1 MSELEDK
8 LNSLLSDPAGMAQ
21 VVQLAQQLSSTMGA
35 SPPQPASNAA
45 PGPSSAAPDPNPA
58 GFSSLLGSVDPKVI
72 AKFLPMLQSLTAD
85 QSHSMQLLNALKPYL
100 KEEKMYNR
108 YMRNDTG
115 AYIRMPQDDAPPP
128 GPKPPSGPGASPKAK
143 PSPGPPPI
151 PAPSHRPERDILNRF
166 LERLHLGDLDSGDLL
181 VLLLL
186 FMLFRENADEELLI
200 ALGLLL
206 IL

>member
-1 MSELEDK
+1 
-8 LNSLLSDPAGMAQ
+8 
-21 VVQLAQQLSSTMGA
+21 
-35 SPPQPASNAA
+35 
-45 PGPSSAAPDPNPA
+45 
-58 GFSSLLGSVDPKVI
+58 
-72 AKFLPMLQSLTAD
+72 
-85 QSHSMQLLNALKPYL
+85 
-100 KEEKMYNR
+100 MYNR

-128 GPKPPSGPGASPKAK
+128 GPKPPSGSGASPKAK

>member
-1 MSELEDK
+1 
-8 LNSLLSDPAGMAQ
+8 
-21 VVQLAQQLSSTMGA
+21 
-35 SPPQPASNAA
+35 
-45 PGPSSAAPDPNPA
+45 
-58 GFSSLLGSVDPKVI
+58 
-72 AKFLPMLQSLTAD
+72 
-85 QSHSMQLLNALKPYL
+85 
-100 KEEKMYNR
+100 MYNR

-115 AYIRMPQDDAPPP
+115 TYTRMPQDDAPP
-128 GPKPPSGPGASPKAK
+128 PGASPKAK

-151 PAPSHRPERDILNRF
+151 PAPPHRPERDILNRF
-166 LERLHLGDLDSGDLL
+166 LDRLHLGDLDSGDLL

>member
-1 MSELEDK
+1 
-8 LNSLLSDPAGMAQ
+8 
-21 VVQLAQQLSSTMGA
+21 
-35 SPPQPASNAA
+35 
-45 PGPSSAAPDPNPA
+45 
-58 GFSSLLGSVDPKVI
+58 
-72 AKFLPMLQSLTAD
+72 
-85 QSHSMQLLNALKPYL
+85 
-100 KEEKMYNR
+100 MYNR

-115 AYIRMPQDDAPPP
+115 AYTRMPQDDAPPH

-151 PAPSHRPERDILNRF
+151 PAPPHRPERDILNRF

>member
-1 MSELEDK
+1 
-8 LNSLLSDPAGMAQ
+8 
-21 VVQLAQQLSSTMGA
+21 
-35 SPPQPASNAA
+35 
-45 PGPSSAAPDPNPA
+45 
-58 GFSSLLGSVDPKVI
+58 
-72 AKFLPMLQSLTAD
+72 
-85 QSHSMQLLNALKPYL
+85 
-100 KEEKMYNR
+100 MYNR

-115 AYIRMPQDDAPPP
+115 TYTRMPQDDAPPP

-151 PAPSHRPERDILNRF
+151 PAPPHRPERDILNRF

>member
-1 MSELEDK
+1 
-8 LNSLLSDPAGMAQ
+8 
-21 VVQLAQQLSSTMGA
+21 
-35 SPPQPASNAA
+35 
-45 PGPSSAAPDPNPA
+45 
-58 GFSSLLGSVDPKVI
+58 
-72 AKFLPMLQSLTAD
+72 
-85 QSHSMQLLNALKPYL
+85 
-100 KEEKMYNR
+100 MYNR

-115 AYIRMPQDDAPPP
+115 AYTRMPQDDAPPL
-128 GPKPPSGPGASPKAK
+128 GPKPPSGPGTSPKAK

-151 PAPSHRPERDILNRF
+151 PAPPHRPERDILNRF

>member
-1 MSELEDK
+1 
-8 LNSLLSDPAGMAQ
+8 
-21 VVQLAQQLSSTMGA
+21 
-35 SPPQPASNAA
+35 
-45 PGPSSAAPDPNPA
+45 
-58 GFSSLLGSVDPKVI
+58 
-72 AKFLPMLQSLTAD
+72 
-85 QSHSMQLLNALKPYL
+85 
-100 KEEKMYNR
+100 MYNR

-115 AYIRMPQDDAPPP
+115 AYTRMPQDDAPPS

-143 PSPGPPPI
+143 PSPGSPPI
-151 PAPSHRPERDILNRF
+151 PAPPHRPERDILNRF
-166 LERLHLGDLDSGDLL
+166 LEKLHLGDLDSGDLL

>member
-1 MSELEDK
+1 
-8 LNSLLSDPAGMAQ
+8 
-21 VVQLAQQLSSTMGA
+21 
-35 SPPQPASNAA
+35 
-45 PGPSSAAPDPNPA
+45 
-58 GFSSLLGSVDPKVI
+58 
-72 AKFLPMLQSLTAD
+72 
-85 QSHSMQLLNALKPYL
+85 
-100 KEEKMYNR
+100 MYNR

-128 GPKPPSGPGASPKAK
+128 GPNPPSGPGASPKAK

-151 PAPSHRPERDILNRF
+151 PAPPHRPERDILNRF

>member
-1 MSELEDK
+1 
-8 LNSLLSDPAGMAQ
+8 
-21 VVQLAQQLSSTMGA
+21 
-35 SPPQPASNAA
+35 
-45 PGPSSAAPDPNPA
+45 
-58 GFSSLLGSVDPKVI
+58 
-72 AKFLPMLQSLTAD
+72 
-85 QSHSMQLLNALKPYL
+85 
-100 KEEKMYNR
+100 MYNR

-115 AYIRMPQDDAPPP
+115 TYPRMPQDDAPPP

-151 PAPSHRPERDILNRF
+151 PAPPHRPERDILNRF

>member
-1 MSELEDK
+1 
-8 LNSLLSDPAGMAQ
+8 
-21 VVQLAQQLSSTMGA
+21 
-35 SPPQPASNAA
+35 
-45 PGPSSAAPDPNPA
+45 
-58 GFSSLLGSVDPKVI
+58 
-72 AKFLPMLQSLTAD
+72 
-85 QSHSMQLLNALKPYL
+85 
-100 KEEKMYNR
+100 MYNR

-115 AYIRMPQDDAPPP
+115 AYTRMPQDDAPPP
-128 GPKPPSGPGASPKAK
+128 GTKPPSGPGASPKAK
-143 PSPGPPPI
+143 PSPSPPPI
-151 PAPSHRPERDILNRF
+151 PAPPHRPERDILNRF